1 MFVCKTNDTISL
13 QQSIY
18 LQHEY
23 GCKCFIKITKI
34 CDLPT
39 NQCTIIIEFYI
50 KSSKNIIASFKSIR
64 FSFQNDSSK
73 SLHYFYLI

>member
-1 MFVCKTNDTISL
+1 MFLCKTNDTIVL
-13 QQSIY
+13 QQFIY

-23 GCKCFIKITKI
+23 TYTCFIKITKI

-50 KSSKNIIASFKSIR
+50 KSSKNVTASFKSIR
-64 FSFQNDSSK
+64 FFSK
-73 SLHYFYLI
+73 